1 MLGYSDA
8 APLVGSDLIY
18 RTLSQALQCLKA
30 AVVPRATRAMSVNVF
45 RQSELYLH
53 IYLLERTTMEYT
65 SSETPPQYADDR
77 EREATELRNVGGN
90 LARSNG
96 SIRPS
101 EGATHGSIRSNE
113 GYLQSLR
120 MSTALFWK
128 RQVSATVPHEACRD
142 HFGTYISPS
151 NASSST

>member
-1 MLGYSDA
+1 MKHT
-8 APLVGSDLIY
+8 P
-18 RTLSQALQCLKA
+18 
-30 AVVPRATRAMSVNVF
+30 
-45 RQSELYLH
+45 
-53 IYLLERTTMEYT
+53 
-65 SSETPPQYADDR
+65 SETPPKYADDG
-77 EREATELRNVGGN
+77 EREATELGDVGGN

-101 EGATHGSIRSNE
+101 EGAIHGTIRSND

-120 MSTALFWK
+120 RSTALFWK

-142 HFGTYISPS
+142 HFGTYIFPS